1 MRKLAAMFSPGSK
14 NFILKYSKKGSA
26 SITEIRNLIKKNSF
40 HSPCLAFVAYPSR
53 DGPIIAGE
61 SCFKNLGSV
70 HDSEIGCKFMH
81 ERWSTNGDITCFY
94 VCTWHMRKIPPFN
107 STLCVL
113 FQVGLFFKDSLV
125 AVSLTRS
132 KAALKLWRG
141 LCLFSAWRFLSL
153 WFHWQLVLM
162 VGTT

>member
-26 SITEIRNLIKKNSF
+26 SITEIGNLIKKNLF

-53 DGPIIAGE
+53 DGPITAGE

-81 ERWSTNGDITCFY
+81 ER
-94 VCTWHMRKIPPFN
+94 
-107 STLCVL
+107 
-113 FQVGLFFKDSLV
+113 
-125 AVSLTRS
+125 
-132 KAALKLWRG
+132 
-141 LCLFSAWRFLSL
+141 
-153 WFHWQLVLM
+153 
-162 VGTT
+162 